1 LENILITQ
9 WFYKLTNP
17 FSKKIIT
24 MLTTTDT
31 IPFKI
36 IKILGL
42 VKGSGSAA
50 AMFDNNYEEVDKA
63 TNDAISEMSNRAKSV
78 NANAVIGIKISISN
92 GGGVGK
98 VVLASAIGTAILYD
112 PNQPL

>member
-1 LENILITQ
+1 
-9 WFYKLTNP
+9 
-17 FSKKIIT
+17 

-36 IKILGL
+36 IKIVGL

-50 AMFDNNYEEVDKA
+50 AIFDNDHEEVDKA
-63 TNDAISEMSNRAKSV
+63 TDNAIADMSNKAKSA
-78 NANAVIGIKISISN
+78 NANAIIGIKISISN

-98 VVLASAIGTAILYD
+98 VVLASAIGTAIVYD
-112 PNQPL
+112 PQQPL

>member
-1 LENILITQ
+1 
-9 WFYKLTNP
+9 
-17 FSKKIIT
+17 

-50 AMFDNNYEEVDKA
+50 AVFGISHEEVDKA
-63 TNDAISEMSNRAKSV
+63 TNDAISDMSNRAKSV
-78 NANAVIGIKISISN
+78 NANAIIGIKVDISS
-92 GGGVGK
+92 GQSS
-98 VVLASAIGTAILYD
+98 VLASAIGTAILYD
-112 PNQPL
+112 PNQSL